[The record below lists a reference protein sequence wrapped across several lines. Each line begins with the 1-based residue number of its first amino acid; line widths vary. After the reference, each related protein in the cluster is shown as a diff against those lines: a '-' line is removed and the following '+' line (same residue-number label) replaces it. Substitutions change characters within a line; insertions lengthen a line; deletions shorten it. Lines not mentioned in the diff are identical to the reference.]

1 MSTLLI
7 SNCAS
12 TNTLKIH
19 NLPNY
24 QKNSPLIVFMDF
36 KITKVG
42 ETDNV
47 VMSNAIL
54 GVGEMRANMVEP
66 TSEIKIKVILKGEND
81 ETIDEW
87 LVDYPINRSV
97 ELMDEKSGKIERKNL
112 ENQEGTLNIK
122 FQQSPKHKMLELY
135 RIDTDKKS
143 TKIFNLSLKPWKN
156 NYYLFSF

>member
-1 MSTLLI
+1 MKNTLI
-7 SNCAS
+7 YAMCIAIMCSCAG
-12 TNTLKIH
+12 TNTLRIH
-19 NLPNY
+19 NLANY

-42 ETDNV
+42 EADNV

-54 GVGEMRANMVEP
+54 GVGEMRPIMPET
-66 TSEIKIKVILKGEND
+66 TSEIKVKVVLKGDND

-97 ELMDEKSGKIERKNL
+97 EVMDEKSGKIERKNL

-122 FQQSPKHKMLELY
+122 FQQSPKHKSLELY

-143 TKIFNLSLKPWKN
+143 TKIFNISLNP
-156 NYYLFSF
+156 

>member
-1 MSTLLI
+1 MKNTLIYAMCIFLTC
-7 SNCAS
+7 SCAS

-42 ETDNV
+42 EADNV

-54 GVGEMRANMVEP
+54 GVGEMRPNMAGT
-66 TSEIKIKVILKGEND
+66 TSEIKIKVVLKGDND

-112 ENQEGTLNIK
+112 ENQEGMLNVK
-122 FQQSPKHKMLELY
+122 FQQNAKHKNLELY

-143 TKIFNLSLKPWKN
+143 TKIFNISLKP
-156 NYYLFSF
+156 

>member
-1 MSTLLI
+1 MKNTLIYAMCILLTC
-7 SNCAS
+7 SCAS

-19 NLPNY
+19 NLVNY
-24 QKNSPLIVFMDF
+24 QKNSPLIVFLDF

-42 ETDNV
+42 EIDNV

-54 GVGEMRANMVEP
+54 GVGEMRPNMAET
-66 TSEIKIKVILKGEND
+66 TSEIKVKVVLKGDND

-97 ELMDEKSGKIERKNL
+97 EVMDEKSGKIERKNL
-112 ENQEGTLNIK
+112 ENQEGTVNVK
-122 FQQSPKHKMLELY
+122 FQQNAKHKNLELY

-143 TKIFNLSLKPWKN
+143 TKFFNISLKP
-156 NYYLFSF
+156 

>member
-1 MSTLLI
+1 MKNTLLYAMCI
-7 SNCAS
+7 FLMCSCAS

-24 QKNSPLIVFMDF
+24 QKDSPLIVFMDF

-42 ETDNV
+42 EADNV

-54 GVGEMRANMVEP
+54 GVGEMRPNMPET
-66 TSEIKIKVILKGEND
+66 TSEIKIKVVLKGDND
-81 ETIDEW
+81 ETIEEW

-112 ENQEGTLNIK
+112 ENQEGTVNVK
-122 FQQSPKHKMLELY
+122 FQQSPKHKSLELY

-143 TKIFNLSLKPWKN
+143 TKIFNISLKP
-156 NYYLFSF
+156 

>member
-1 MSTLLI
+1 MKNTLLYGMCI
-7 SNCAS
+7 ALLCSCVS

-19 NLPNY
+19 NLANY

-42 ETDNV
+42 EADNV

-54 GVGEMRANMVEP
+54 GVGEMRPNMAEA
-66 TSEIKIKVILKGEND
+66 TSEIKIKVVLKGNND

-97 ELMDEKSGKIERKNL
+97 EIMDEKSGKIERKNL
-112 ENQEGTLNIK
+112 ENQEGTLNVK
-122 FQQSPKHKMLELY
+122 FQQNPKHKDLELY
-135 RIDTDKKS
+135 RIDTDKKI
-143 TKIFNLSLKPWKN
+143 TQIFNISLKP
-156 NYYLFSF
+156 

>member
-1 MSTLLI
+1 MKNTLIYVMCIALTC
-7 SNCAS
+7 SCAS

-19 NLPNY
+19 NLANY
-24 QKNSPLIVFMDF
+24 QKNSPMIVFLDF

-42 ETDNV
+42 EADNV

-54 GVGEMRANMVEP
+54 GVGEMRPNMIES
-66 TSEIKIKVILKGEND
+66 TSEIKVKVVLKGDND

-112 ENQEGTLNIK
+112 ENLEGTVNVK
-122 FQQSPKHKMLELY
+122 FQQNAKHKSFELY
-135 RIDTDKKS
+135 RIEPDKKS
-143 TKIFNLSLKPWKN
+143 TKIFNISLKP
-156 NYYLFSF
+156 

>member
-1 MSTLLI
+1 MRHTFLFVMSILLI

-12 TNTLKIH
+12 TSTLKIH

-66 TSEIKIKVILKGEND
+66 TSEIKIKVVLKGDND

-97 ELMDEKSGKIERKNL
+97 EIMDEKSGKIERKNL

-143 TKIFNLSLKPWKN
+143 TKIFNLSLKP
-156 NYYLFSF
+156 

>member
-1 MSTLLI
+1 MCS
-7 SNCAS
+7 CAGS
-12 TNTLKIH
+12 NTLKIH
-19 NLPNY
+19 NLANY
-24 QKNSPLIVFMDF
+24 QKNSPLIVFLDF

-54 GVGEMRANMVEP
+54 GVGEMRPNTPET
-66 TSEIKIKVILKGEND
+66 TSEIKVKVVLKGDND

-97 ELMDEKSGKIERKNL
+97 EVMDEKSGKIERKNL
-112 ENQEGTLNIK
+112 ENQVGTVNIK
-122 FQQSPKHKMLELY
+122 FQQSPKHKILELY

-143 TKIFNLSLKPWKN
+143 TKIFTISLNP
-156 NYYLFSF
+156 